1 MTQPT
6 LSNVHI
12 DAALTQIATA
22 YVQDNDAYIADK
34 VFPAVPVEHRSNKYF
49 KYRKGDFFRDEA
61 QERADATE
69 SAGSGYNLDTDSYLA
84 EVWALHQDIGEQL
97 RSNADPAVDPE
108 VAATKMLMQKMLIR
122 RDRLFVSK
130 FMKTGLWGSSGSTDV
145 SGSATGVPGTTTTA
159 YWNDDGNGDPFT
171 DIAAQRTTILQNTGF
186 LPNVLV
192 LSWGAFEGLRKNPL
206 VVDRIKYSQ
215 PTFTGTVTENLL
227 GQALGVERVVVS
239 KAVYNSVN
247 EGATDSFSFVTGKD
261 ALLCYAAPNAGLMVP
276 SAGYIFPW
284 QGFTGMNNMGVRVS
298 SIPMPWRGL
307 GTVRTEAEMAF
318 DMKLVGSDLGVFFS
332 GIVS

>member
-6 LSNVHI
+6 LGAVHI

-34 VFPAVPVEHRSNKYF
+34 VFPAVPVEHRSDKYF

-61 QERADATE
+61 QERADGTE

-84 EVWALHQDIGEQL
+84 EVWALHQDIGEQV

-108 VAATKMLMQKMLIR
+108 IGATKALMQKMLIR

-130 FMKTGLWGSSGSTDV
+130 YMKTGLWGTSGSTDV
-145 SGSATGVPGTTTTA
+145 SGSATGTPGTTTTA
-159 YWNDDGNGDPFT
+159 YWNDDANGDPFT
-171 DIAAQRTTILQNTGF
+171 DIAAQQTTILQSTGF
-186 LPNVLV
+186 EPNVLV
-192 LSWGAFEGLRKNPL
+192 LSYQAYQGLRKNPL
-206 VVDRIKYSQ
+206 VVDRIKYTSPAYAGKITPQ
-215 PTFTGTVTENLL
+215 LL
-227 GQALGVERVVVS
+227 AEAFDIDRVVVS
-239 KAVYNSVN
+239 KAVYNSAN

-261 ALLCYAAPNAGLMVP
+261 ALLCYAASSPGLMVP

-307 GTVRTEAEMAF
+307 GTIRTEAEMAF

-332 GIVS
+332 GVVS

>member
-6 LSNVHI
+6 LNQVHI

-22 YVQDNDAYIADK
+22 YVQDNDSYIADK

-61 QERADATE
+61 QERADGTE
-69 SAGSGYNLDTDSYLA
+69 SAGTGYNLDTDSYLA

-97 RSNADPAVDPE
+97 RANADPSVDPE

-122 RDRLFVSK
+122 RDRLFVTK
-130 FMKTGLWGSSGSTDV
+130 YMTTGLWGSAGSTDV
-145 SGSATGVPGTTTTA
+145 SGSATGTPGTTSTA

-171 DIAAQRTTILQNTGF
+171 DIAVQQTTILQNTGF
-186 LPNVLV
+186 EPNVLV
-192 LSWGAFEGLRKNPL
+192 LSYQAYQGLRKNPL
-206 VVDRIKYSQ
+206 VVDRIKYTSPAYAGKITPQ
-215 PTFTGTVTENLL
+215 LL
-227 GQALGVERVVVS
+227 AEAFDIDKVLVS
-239 KAVYNSVN
+239 KAVYNSAN
-247 EGATDSFSFVTGKD
+247 EGATDSFSFVTGKS
-261 ALLCYAAPNAGLMVP
+261 ALLAYAAPNAGLMVP

-307 GTVRTEAEMAF
+307 GTIRTEAEMAF
-318 DMKLVGSDLGVFFS
+318 DMKLVGSDLGVFFNN
-332 GIVS
+332 IVS